1 MERSLIM
8 CGSGGQGI
16 LLGGS
21 LALVAAFSEG
31 KKVTWL
37 PSYGAEKR
45 GGLSYCAVV
54 ISDEEIMSP
63 VLGLVEY
70 IIGLDTIGFNVYKGS
85 ISKGG
90 VFIINSSLIK
100 DGKSLSGC
108 KVVELPISDIAKD
121 VGSNRVVNMVSL
133 GVYAALSKAVKLDSL
148 KTGLEE
154 VMSSR
159 HKDMIA
165 MNIKALERGYI
176 EGGGK

>member
-21 LALVAAFSEG
+21 LALVAAFREG

-63 VLGLVEY
+63 VLSHAEC
-70 IIGLDTIGFNVYKGS
+70 IIGLDTIGFNIYKGS
-85 ISKGG
+85 IAKGG
-90 VFIINSSLIK
+90 SFIVNSSLVK
-100 DGKSLSGC
+100 DGGTLSGC
-108 KVVELPISDIAKD
+108 KVLELPISDIAKD

-133 GVYAALSKAVKLDSL
+133 GVYAAVSKAVKLDSL
-148 KTGLEE
+148 KAGLEE

-159 HKDMIA
+159 HKDMIT
-165 MNIKALERGYI
+165 MNIKALDRGYS